1 MTPIIVAAI
10 VLAAAVAFGRWRRF
24 SSIQW
29 IWMLFGTAIAILIIW
44 AIVIVFV
51 VAPEMKRT
59 IGTG

>member
-1 MTPIIVAAI
+1 MTPIIIAI
-10 VLAAAVAFGRWRRF
+10 LVLASAVAFGRWRRF

-29 IWMLFGTAIAILIIW
+29 IWTLFGTAIAILIIW

-51 VAPEMKRT
+51 VGPEMKRT